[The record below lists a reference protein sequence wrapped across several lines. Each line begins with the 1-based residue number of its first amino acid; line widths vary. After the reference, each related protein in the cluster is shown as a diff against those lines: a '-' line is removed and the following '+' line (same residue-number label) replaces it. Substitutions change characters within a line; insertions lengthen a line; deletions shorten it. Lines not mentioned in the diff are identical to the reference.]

1 MKIYKILPKRTV
13 LTILAALSLTSCSL
27 LRPTVINSDTSK
39 EVSQIIDYKYVHD
52 TVIFRD
58 SVIIH
63 AVGDTIFAE
72 KWHVKYISKSALDTI
87 RTTDTVILTKVETK
101 MIEPPK
107 KPLKDKIKENL
118 IIGIIS
124 IILFLLIK
132 FIIKTLWKQ

>member
-13 LTILAALSLTSCSL
+13 LTLFAVLSLTSCSL
-27 LRPTVINSDTSK
+27 LRPTVVNSDTSK

-72 KWHVKYISKSALDTI
+72 KWHVKYISKSVLDTI
-87 RTTDTVILTKVETK
+87 RTTDTVVLTKVETK

-107 KPLKDKIKENL
+107 KPLKDKIKEIL

>member
-39 EVSQIIDYKYVHD
+39 EVSQISDYKYVHD

-72 KWHVKYISKSALDTI
+72 KWHVKYISKSVLDTI
-87 RTTDTVILTKVETK
+87 QTTDTVILTKVETK

-107 KPLKDKIKENL
+107 KPLKDKIKE
-118 IIGIIS
+118 IFIVGIIS

>member
-13 LTILAALSLTSCSL
+13 LTILATLSLTSCSL
-27 LRPTVINSDTSK
+27 LRPTVVNSDTSK
-39 EVSQIIDYKYVHD
+39 EMSQIIDYKYVHD
-52 TVIFRD
+52 TVLLRD

-72 KWHVKYISKSALDTI
+72 RWHVKYISKSVLDTI
-87 RTTDTVILTKVETK
+87 RTTDTVVLTKIETK

-107 KPLKDKIKENL
+107 KPLKDKIKEIF

>member
-13 LTILAALSLTSCSL
+13 LTLFAALSLTSCSL

-39 EVSQIIDYKYVHD
+39 EASKIIDYKYVHD
-52 TVIFRD
+52 TVLLRD

-72 KWHVKYISKSALDTI
+72 KWHVKYISKSVLDTI
-87 RTTDTVILTKVETK
+87 RTTDTVVLTKVETK

-107 KPLKDKIKENL
+107 KPLKDKIKE
-118 IIGIIS
+118 IFIVGIIS

>member
-1 MKIYKILPKRTV
+1 MAHLC
-13 LTILAALSLTSCSL
+13 SCAQL
-27 LRPTVINSDTSK
+27 KHRPLIVDESK
-39 EVSQIIDYKYVHD
+39 ENHAKIVYKYTHD
-52 TVIFRD
+52 TVYLQDSSVTSFRN
-58 SVIIH
+58 
-63 AVGDTIFAE
+63 DTIFAE
-72 KWHVKYISKSALDTI
+72 KWHIKYVSKAVH
-87 RTTDTVILTKVETK
+87 DTVIAKDTVLVTKIETK

>member
-52 TVIFRD
+52 TVLLRD

-72 KWHVKYISKSALDTI
+72 KWHVKYISKSVLDTI
-87 RTTDTVILTKVETK
+87 RTTDTVVLTKIETK

-107 KPLKDKIKENL
+107 KPLKDKIKE
-118 IIGIIS
+118 IFIVGIIS

>member
-1 MKIYKILPKRTV
+1 MKIYKILPKLTV
-13 LTILAALSLTSCSL
+13 LTILATLSLTSCSL
-27 LRPTVINSDTSK
+27 LRPTVVNSDTSK
-39 EVSQIIDYKYVHD
+39 EMSQIIDYKYVHD

-63 AVGDTIFAE
+63 AVGDTIFPE
-72 KWHVKYISKSALDTI
+72 KWHVKYLSRAVHDTV
-87 RTTDTVILTKVETK
+87 RATDTVMVTKIETK
-101 MIEPPK
+101 EVKI
-107 KPLKDKIKENL
+107 KPTLKDKIKEIF

>member
-72 KWHVKYISKSALDTI
+72 KWHVKYISKSVLDTI

-101 MIEPPK
+101 MMEPPK

>member
-13 LTILAALSLTSCSL
+13 LTILVALSLTSCSL

-72 KWHVKYISKSALDTI
+72 KWHVKYISKSVLDTI

>member
-1 MKIYKILPKRTV
+1 MKIYKILPK

-27 LRPTVINSDTSK
+27 LRPTVIDSDTSK
-39 EVSQIIDYKYVHD
+39 EMSQIIDYKYVHD

-72 KWHVKYISKSALDTI
+72 KWHVKYISKSVLDTI
-87 RTTDTVILTKVETK
+87 RTTDTVVLTKIETK

-107 KPLKDKIKENL
+107 KPLKDKIKEIF
-118 IIGIIS
+118 IIGIVS

>member
-1 MKIYKILPKRTV
+1 MKIYKILPKLTV
-13 LTILAALSLTSCSL
+13 LTILAAFSFTSCSL
-27 LRPTVINSDTSK
+27 LRPPVINSDTSK
-39 EVSQIIDYKYVHD
+39 EMSQIIDYKYVHD

-72 KWHVKYISKSALDTI
+72 KWHVKYISKSVLDTI
-87 RTTDTVILTKVETK
+87 RTTDTVVLTKIETK

-107 KPLKDKIKENL
+107 KPLKDKIKEIF
-118 IIGIIS
+118 IIGIVS

>member
-13 LTILAALSLTSCSL
+13 LTLFAALSLTSCSL

-39 EVSQIIDYKYVHD
+39 EVSKIIDYKYVHD
-52 TVIFRD
+52 TVLLRD

-72 KWHVKYISKSALDTI
+72 KWHVKYISKSVLDTI
-87 RTTDTVILTKVETK
+87 RTTDTVVLTKVETK

-107 KPLKDKIKENL
+107 KPLKDKIKE
-118 IIGIIS
+118 IFIVGIIS

>member
-1 MKIYKILPKRTV
+1 MKIYKILPKLTV
-13 LTILAALSLTSCSL
+13 LTILATLSLTSCSL
-27 LRPTVINSDTSK
+27 LRPTVVNSDTSK
-39 EVSQIIDYKYVHD
+39 EMSQIIDYKYVHD

-72 KWHVKYISKSALDTI
+72 KWHVKYLSRAVHDTV
-87 RTTDTVILTKVETK
+87 RATDTVMVTKIETK
-101 MIEPPK
+101 EVKI
-107 KPLKDKIKENL
+107 KPTLKDKIKEIF

>member
-1 MKIYKILPKRTV
+1 MKIYKILPK

-72 KWHVKYISKSALDTI
+72 KWHVKYISKSVLDTI
-87 RTTDTVILTKVETK
+87 RTTDTVVLTKIETK
-101 MIEPPK
+101 MIESPK
-107 KPLKDKIKENL
+107 KPLKDKIKEIF

>member
-72 KWHVKYISKSALDTI
+72 KWHVKYISKSVLDTI

>member
-27 LRPTVINSDTSK
+27 LRSTVINSDTSK
-39 EVSQIIDYKYVHD
+39 EMSQIIDYKYVHD

-72 KWHVKYISKSALDTI
+72 KWHVKYISKSVLDTI
-87 RTTDTVILTKVETK
+87 RTTDTVVLTKVETK

-107 KPLKDKIKENL
+107 KPLKDKIKEIF

>member
-72 KWHVKYISKSALDTI
+72 KWHIKYVSKAVH
-87 RTTDTVILTKVETK
+87 DTVIAKDTVLKTKIETKEIKTKTPTFKEKFGGFILAMGFGMLICLIIYILTKTK
-101 MIEPPK
+101 
-107 KPLKDKIKENL
+107 
-118 IIGIIS
+118 
-124 IILFLLIK
+124 
-132 FIIKTLWKQ
+132 TWK

>member
-13 LTILAALSLTSCSL
+13 LTLFAALSLTSCSL

-39 EVSQIIDYKYVHD
+39 EVSKIIDYKYVHD
-52 TVIFRD
+52 TVLLRD

-72 KWHVKYISKSALDTI
+72 KWHVKYISKSVLDTI
-87 RTTDTVILTKVETK
+87 RTTDTVVLTKVETK

-107 KPLKDKIKENL
+107 KPLKDKIKE
-118 IIGIIS
+118 IFTVGIIS

>member
-1 MKIYKILPKRTV
+1 MKIYKILPKLTV
-13 LTILAALSLTSCSL
+13 LTILATLSLTSCSL
-27 LRPTVINSDTSK
+27 LRPTVVNSGTSK
-39 EVSQIIDYKYVHD
+39 EMSQIIDYKYVHD

-72 KWHVKYISKSALDTI
+72 RWHVKYLSRAVH
-87 RTTDTVILTKVETK
+87 DTVRAADTVMVTKIETK
-101 MIEPPK
+101 EVKI
-107 KPLKDKIKENL
+107 KPTLKDKIKEIF

>member
-1 MKIYKILPKRTV
+1 MKIYKILPKLTV
-13 LTILAALSLTSCSL
+13 LTILATLSLTSCSL

-39 EVSQIIDYKYVHD
+39 EVSKIIDYKYVHD

-72 KWHVKYISKSALDTI
+72 KWHVKYISRAVHDTV
-87 RTTDTVILTKVETK
+87 RATDTVMVTKIETK
-101 MIEPPK
+101 EVKI
-107 KPLKDKIKENL
+107 KPTLKDKIKEIF

>member
-72 KWHVKYISKSALDTI
+72 KWHIKYVSKAVH
-87 RTTDTVILTKVETK
+87 DTVIAKDTVLKTKIETKEIKTKTTTFKEKFGGFILAMGFGMLICLIIYILTKTK
-101 MIEPPK
+101 
-107 KPLKDKIKENL
+107 
-118 IIGIIS
+118 
-124 IILFLLIK
+124 
-132 FIIKTLWKQ
+132 TWK

>member
-27 LRPTVINSDTSK
+27 LRSTVINSDTSK
-39 EVSQIIDYKYVHD
+39 EMSQIIDYKYVHD

-72 KWHVKYISKSALDTI
+72 KWHVKYISKSVLDTI
-87 RTTDTVILTKVETK
+87 RTTDTVVLTKVETK

-107 KPLKDKIKENL
+107 KPLKDKIKEIL

>member
-13 LTILAALSLTSCSL
+13 LIILAALSLTSCSL

-72 KWHVKYISKSALDTI
+72 KWHTKYIAKI
-87 RTTDTVILTKVETK
+87 VKDTVRFNDTVLVTKIETK

>member
-1 MKIYKILPKRTV
+1 MKIYKNLPKRTV
-13 LTILAALSLTSCSL
+13 LMLLATLSLTSCSL
-27 LRPTVINSDTSK
+27 LRPTVVNSDTSK
-39 EVSQIIDYKYVHD
+39 EMSQIIDYKYVHD

-72 KWHVKYISKSALDTI
+72 KWHVKYISKSVLDTI

-107 KPLKDKIKENL
+107 KPLKDKIKE
-118 IIGIIS
+118 IFIVGIIS

-132 FIIKTLWKQ
+132 LIIKTLWKQ

>member
-39 EVSQIIDYKYVHD
+39 EVSQIIDYKYIHD

-72 KWHVKYISKSALDTI
+72 KWHVKYISKSVLDTI

>member
-1 MKIYKILPKRTV
+1 MKIYKILPK

-27 LRPTVINSDTSK
+27 LRPTVIDSDTSK
-39 EVSQIIDYKYVHD
+39 EMSQIIDYKYVHD
-52 TVIFRD
+52 TVLLRD

-72 KWHVKYISKSALDTI
+72 KWHVKYISKSVLDTI
-87 RTTDTVILTKVETK
+87 RTTDTVVLTKIETK

-107 KPLKDKIKENL
+107 KPLKDKIKEIF
-118 IIGIIS
+118 IIGIVS

>member
-1 MKIYKILPKRTV
+1 MKIYKILPKLTV
-13 LTILAALSLTSCSL
+13 LTILATLSLTSCSL
-27 LRPTVINSDTSK
+27 LRPTVVNSDTSK
-39 EVSQIIDYKYVHD
+39 EMSQIIDYKHVHD

-72 KWHVKYISKSALDTI
+72 KWHVKYISKSVLDTI

-107 KPLKDKIKENL
+107 KPLKDKIKEIF

>member
-13 LTILAALSLTSCSL
+13 LTILVALSLTSCSL

-39 EVSQIIDYKYVHD
+39 GVSQIIDYKYVHD

-72 KWHVKYISKSALDTI
+72 KWHVKYISKSVLDTI